1 MVRRGLPETVA
12 MVVLIGLAIS
22 FSIAFLV
29 YVQSDYGVRQ
39 DLAVLQRAVESERMA
54 SIVRLIHAT
63 GESATFLFRRLDGG
77 GSVMFFLDNGAEY
90 IDCMDVVESV
100 SGGAVVPVG
109 EYSVDSVT
117 VISRDGVY
125 SFRHYA
131 RARGLPDSGRVKIC
145 AIEADQNSVVTL
157 ALMKPVAHG
166 YNYTLLESYSRRWRL
181 YGSLR
186 FRVVGVH
193 ANSYLY
199 VNGTEYPLRVGQSIR
214 IDVDS
219 GEGVV
224 KLNWVKQI
232 EELNI
237 FARAIYI
244 DGALLAKNVYVRI
257 TGGVAI
263 DAIGSSLSI
272 EVLPDP
278 PGYTKLVYHGQPQL
292 TIEEDGNDSY
302 IRVVGWTV
310 DSVTGLA
317 IQMGRDTLYSKGIA
331 NTIYIVQRRSP
342 DRSFLATLRLYSVA
356 IVSGTPYLIDIYEY
370 RFSSN

>member
-1 MVRRGLPETVA
+1 MVCRGLSETVA
-12 MVVLIGLAIS
+12 IVVLIGLAIS

-39 DLAVLQRAVESERMA
+39 DLAVLQRAIESERMG
-54 SIVRLIHAT
+54 SIVRLVHAT
-63 GESATFLFRRLDGG
+63 GESAAFLFRRLDGG

-90 IDCMDVVESV
+90 IDCMDVVEDV
-100 SGGAVVPVG
+100 SSGAVVPVD

-117 VISRDGVY
+117 VVSRDGVY

-145 AIEADQNSVVTL
+145 AVEVSQNSVVTL
-157 ALMKPVAHG
+157 ALMKPVVRG
-166 YNYTLLESYSRRWRL
+166 YNYTVLESYSRRWRL

-186 FRVVGVH
+186 FRVAGVH
-193 ANSYLY
+193 TNPYLY
-199 VNGTEYPLRVGQSIR
+199 INGTEYPLRVGQSIR

-224 KLNWVKQI
+224 KLNRVKQI

-237 FARAIYI
+237 LARAVYI
-244 DGALLAKNVYVRI
+244 DGALLAKNVYVYI
-257 TGGVAI
+257 TGGVTI

-278 PGYTKLVYHGQPQL
+278 PGYTRLVYQGQPQL
-292 TIEEDGNDSY
+292 TIEEDSNDSY
-302 IRVVGWTV
+302 IRVVGWGV
-310 DSVTGLA
+310 DSVRGLA
-317 IQMGRDTLYSKGIA
+317 IQMSQGTLYSEGVA
-331 NTIYIVQRRSP
+331 HTIYIVQRRSS
-342 DRSFLATLRLYSVA
+342 DESFLATLRLYTVT
-356 IVSGTPYLIDIYEY
+356 IVSGKPYLVDVHEY
-370 RFSSN
+370 RLSSN